1 MSVGHVQRVIEAAG
15 IPTVGI
21 YIGPFGHVPQQMS
34 VSRALVTPNPLGRPL
49 GAPGD
54 TERQLD
60 VVEAALAV
68 LGVDA
73 PTISDYPHPYRPS
86 PSGP

>member
-1 MSVGHVQRVIEAAG
+1 MSVGHVQRAIEAVG

-21 YIGPFGHVPQQMS
+21 YISAFGHVPEQMRIA
-34 VSRALVTPNPLGRPL
+34 RALVTPNPLGRPL

-60 VVEAALAV
+60 VVAAALA
-68 LGVDA
+68 LFDADA
-73 PTISDYPHPYRPS
+73 PTVSAYPAAYRPS
-86 PSGP
+86 PARP